1 MTKGYEIHTLLR
13 VATAIVKD
21 TGLIFTG
28 ARADGRNIGFSI
40 EGTDPDS
47 REYSH
52 VMFNLDL
59 NRLVVDSEEL
69 TASQYR
75 SLLGLGK
82 YLDINVVDLEDLE
95 EEAA

>member
-40 EGTDPDS
+40 EGTDPNS

-75 SLLGLGK
+75 SLIGLGQ

>member
-40 EGTDPDS
+40 EGTDPNS

-75 SLLGLGK
+75 SLLGLGQ

>member
-40 EGTDPDS
+40 EGTNPNS

-75 SLLGLGK
+75 SLLGLGQ